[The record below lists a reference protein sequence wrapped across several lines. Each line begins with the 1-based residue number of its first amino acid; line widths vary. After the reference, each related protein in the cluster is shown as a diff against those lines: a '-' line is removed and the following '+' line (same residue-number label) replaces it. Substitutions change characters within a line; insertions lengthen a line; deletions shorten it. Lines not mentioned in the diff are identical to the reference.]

1 MGDPKKVLIGLSGGV
16 DSATA
21 VHFLQDAG
29 YEVVGLTLKMLP
41 DAIERVCAAGEGYRV
56 CCSKE
61 AVMEARICAAKL
73 GIPHYVINC
82 ADDFSDKIIDYFIA
96 DYLAAKTPNPCVFC
110 NKFIK
115 FRYLL
120 QYAAMMGIDFAATG
134 HYADIRFSDKY
145 GRKLI
150 CVPADADR
158 DQSYMLCM
166 LPADY
171 IDKIILPLGPYRKS
185 ETRACAEKLGLIVAN
200 KPDSQEI
207 CFIPDGDYA
216 GFIAADE
223 TSRSQIRPGNIVNTE
238 NKILGRHNGLINYTI
253 GQRKGLNIAHKEP
266 LYVVRLDRDKNEV
279 VVTEAATASKTEF
292 FACGLNW
299 HIDPAS
305 APAAECLVKIRYKHK
320 AAPAIVTQLD
330 GGRAKISLVKPERG
344 ITPGQIL
351 AIYDGDF
358 LLGGGVIE

>member
-1 MGDPKKVLIGLSGGV
+1 MADPKKVLIGLSGGV

-41 DAIERVCAAGEGYRV
+41 DVIERVCSAGEGFRV

-120 QYAAMMGIDFAATG
+120 QYAAMMGID
-134 HYADIRFSDKY
+134 
-145 GRKLI
+145 
-150 CVPADADR
+150 ADR

-171 IDKIILPLGPYRKS
+171 IDKIKLPLGPYRKS
-185 ETRACAEKLGLIVAN
+185 ETRARAEKLGLTVAN

-223 TSRSQIRPGNIVNTE
+223 TSRAQIRPGNIVNTD

-253 GQRKGLNIAHKEP
+253 GQRKGLNIAHKEA

-292 FACGLNW
+292 FVGGLNW
-299 HIDPAS
+299 HIDPAA

-320 AAPAIVTQLD
+320 AAPAIVTQLA

-344 ITPGQIL
+344 ITTGQIL
-351 AIYDGDF
+351 AIYDGDS